1 MSTSRPVLPFP
12 APLHYPAP
20 KPSVDSFGFEMV
32 GESEAMQRLRLQV
45 RRIGPHF
52 RTVLI
57 RGEIGTGKE
66 LAARALHNASP
77 VAGSPFV
84 ACHAAS
90 LEDAAADGT
99 ADEWLRG
106 LLMTAQTG
114 TLHIDAIEEMPLAA
128 QSRLLAALKRKMTQR
143 LIATTSED
151 LRGLAASGRFRQELY
166 HRIAMVEV
174 ALPPLRERAD
184 DIERLAMHYLLRF
197 NALYGR
203 SVHAIREDAM
213 ERLQAHSWPG
223 NVRELEN
230 VIRNGVL
237 HCDGAMLR
245 ARDLPALRELKSAPA
260 PSIAPMSLQNVIDAH
275 VQCVLRTCGGNK
287 VKAAEILGVS
297 RSTLYRMLEASSQH
311 G

>member
-12 APLHYPAP
+12 APLHYPEP
-20 KPSVDSFGFEMV
+20 KPSVDSCGFEMV

-77 VAGSPFV
+77 AAGSPFV
-84 ACHAAS
+84 TCHAAS
-90 LEDAAADGT
+90 LEDPDGT
-99 ADEWLRG
+99 ADEWLG
-106 LLMTAQTG
+106 NLMMAAQTG
-114 TLHIDAIEEMPLAA
+114 TLYLEAIEEMPLAA
-128 QSRLLAALKRKMTQR
+128 QSRLLAALKSKTTQR
-143 LIATTSED
+143 MIASTSED
-151 LRGLAASGRFRQELY
+151 LRGLAVSGRFRQELY

-174 ALPPLRERAD
+174 VLPPLRERVD
-184 DIERLAMHYLLRF
+184 DIDRLATHYLRRF

-203 SVHAIREDAM
+203 NVHTIREDAT
-213 ERLQAHSWPG
+213 EQLQAHSWPG

-237 HCDGAMLR
+237 HCDGSMLR
-245 ARDLPALRELKSAPA
+245 ACDLPALRELKSPPA
-260 PSIAPMSLQNVIDAH
+260 SIASMSLQNVIDAH
-275 VQCVLRTCGGNK
+275 VHCVLKTCDGNK
-287 VKAAEILGVS
+287 VKAAEMLGVS